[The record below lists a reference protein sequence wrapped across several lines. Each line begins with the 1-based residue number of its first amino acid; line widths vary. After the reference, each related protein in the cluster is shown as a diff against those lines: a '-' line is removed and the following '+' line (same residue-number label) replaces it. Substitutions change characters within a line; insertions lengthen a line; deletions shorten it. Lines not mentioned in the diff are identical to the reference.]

1 VKTSRVLVSG
11 GAVVAVVLAASSP
24 AVAAPKPTEVSKC
37 VQDAVQTGQ
46 QADTCLKAP
55 NPILPDANE
64 LIWGSISFVLLLVLL
79 WKVALPPVR
88 KAMAARTERIHG
100 DLDAADHAK
109 VEAQT
114 VLEEYR
120 RQLADAKN
128 EANRIIEESR
138 QTADQLRKDLV
149 AKAEADA
156 TELRQRATAD
166 IEAAKERALTEL
178 RTQLATLAIDLAE
191 KVVEHNLD
199 RPTNEALVE
208 RYIAQVGSGGRN

>member
-1 VKTSRVLVSG
+1 MKTSRVFVSG
-11 GAVVAVVLAASSP
+11 AAVVAVVLMASAP
-24 AVAAPKPTEVSKC
+24 AVAAPKPTDVSKC

-88 KAMAARTERIHG
+88 KAMAARTDRIHA
-100 DLDAADHAK
+100 DLDSAENAK

-114 VLEEYR
+114 VLQDYQ

-138 QTADQLRKDLV
+138 QMADQLRKDLI

-156 TELRQRATAD
+156 TELRQRAAAD
-166 IEAAKERALTEL
+166 IDAAKDRALTEL
-178 RTQLATLAIDLAE
+178 RTQLTTLAIDLAE
-191 KVVEHNLD
+191 KVVERNLD

-208 RYIAQVGSGGRN
+208 SYIAQVGSGGRT